1 MTTLLE
7 HLKSHKVPPSTNMLP
22 GLPIAPAVQAIV
34 VDCVTIVDPQLA
46 PIIRINAEMVMACLV
61 DSHAA
66 CPAHSEVITSFETAP
81 FLTCVAI
88 VHIAA
93 PASHVRF
100 AAIQI
105 LAPTSLAKVESILHE
120 ETMAISGAV
129 TTTYL
134 FPVALPTPGRLYR
147 SARTINVAIVLALV
161 RRIV

>member
-1 MTTLLE
+1 
-7 HLKSHKVPPSTNMLP
+7 
-22 GLPIAPAVQAIV
+22 
-34 VDCVTIVDPQLA
+34 
-46 PIIRINAEMVMACLV
+46 
-61 DSHAA
+61 
-66 CPAHSEVITSFETAP
+66 VITLFEATP

-88 VHIAA
+88 VH
-93 PASHVRF
+93 H
-100 AAIQI
+100 
-105 LAPTSLAKVESILHE
+105 LAPTSHVWLATIQVLAPLTLLKVEGVLHE